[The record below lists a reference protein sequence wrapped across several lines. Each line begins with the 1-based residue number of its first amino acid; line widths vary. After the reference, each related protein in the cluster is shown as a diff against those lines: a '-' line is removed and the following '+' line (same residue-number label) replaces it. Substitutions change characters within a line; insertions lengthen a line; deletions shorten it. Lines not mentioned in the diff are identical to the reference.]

1 MRIAVVSDIHGNP
14 VALDAVLAEL
24 EERPVD
30 HVVCLGDVATSG
42 PQPREVLR
50 RLRELGWPV
59 IAGNTDSWLLDPKP
73 YPGASEF
80 YQTINALH
88 YWTAEQITD
97 QDREFIRS
105 FQDRVEIKLDDD
117 TSLLAFHGS
126 PRASN
131 DWITVQT
138 PDEDLEQMVSV
149 TPAMV
154 LAGGH
159 THQQMLRHF
168 RSKMLIN
175 PGSVGL
181 AYEQVTP
188 VVGNR
193 NVPWAEYARLDW
205 QDGCLGIEMR
215 RIPYDLDALL
225 EIARQSTMP
234 RLEWWLS
241 QWRRN

>member
-1 MRIAVVSDIHGNP
+1 MRVAVVSDIHGNP

-24 EERPVD
+24 KERPVD
-30 HVVCLGDVATSG
+30 RVVCLGDVATSG
-42 PQPREVLR
+42 PRPREVLQ

-59 IAGNTDSWLLDPKP
+59 IAGNTDTWLLDPQP

-80 YQTINALH
+80 YQTINDLH
-88 YWTAEQITD
+88 YWCAEQLSEED
-97 QDREFIRS
+97 KDFIRS
-105 FQDRVEIKLDDD
+105 FKDQVEIKLDSE

-131 DWITVQT
+131 DWITAHT
-138 PDEDLEQMVSV
+138 PDEDLEAMVNV
-149 TPAMV
+149 TPALV

-168 RSKMLIN
+168 RNKMLIN

-181 AYEQVTP
+181 AYEQVAA

-193 NVPWAEYARLDW
+193 NMPWAEYARLDW
-205 QDGCLGIEMR
+205 QDGRLGIEMR

-225 EIARQSTMP
+225 EMAKESSMP
-234 RLEWWLS
+234 RLEWWIS
-241 QWRRN
+241 MWGKN